1 MAEAAVAKKKSS
13 RERMAEYL
21 KGWTPYRYKRY
32 YTFVIATIFSLVIP
46 WIKINGAHF
55 FLLNFDHKQIHLFF
69 RVFDMQELY
78 MMPFLL
84 IFGFLFV
91 FFLTTLGGR
100 VWCGWLC
107 PQTIFR
113 VIYRDLIQT
122 KLLHIRKSIK
132 NKQKEPEGQTGKKAI
147 GVLIWSVLAFIAAAD
162 FVWYFVPPEDFFQ
175 YIKNPGE
182 HTVMMT
188 TLFIVAGFLIYDVV
202 KLKEDF
208 CIYVCPYARVQ
219 SVMYDEETIQTI
231 YNTERGG
238 HIYSDDQEV
247 KLVHNL
253 KELHQKEGENAE
265 CTMCDACVRVCPTHI
280 DIKRGTQL
288 ECINCLEC
296 ADACTQVMGALG
308 KPSLITW
315 TSYSAIK
322 EHRKPKFIRFRT
334 IAYGVALTLALVGLF
349 WMGSKK
355 ENMLLNINRTTQ
367 LYKIKDDGAVTNV
380 YKFLF
385 QNTQREP
392 HTYYFEVES
401 HPEIKIQRPAKPFK
415 LRAGQKSNKIVV
427 LYTKEPLSKD
437 TTKDTPIPIKIK
449 AYATDAKDKI
459 VVERDTI
466 FVFPRYDIW
475 QKKQKEAA
483 ANK

>member
-1 MAEAAVAKKKSS
+1 MATSAEAEPKKSS
-13 RERMAEYL
+13 KERMKEYL

-32 YTFVIATIFSLVIP
+32 VFFVIATIIAIGLPFITV
-46 WIKINGAHF
+46 NGNKF

-69 RVFDMQELY
+69 TRFDMQELY

-84 IFGFLFV
+84 IFGFLGV

-100 VWCGWLC
+100 VWCGWAC

-122 KLLHIRKSIK
+122 KLLGIRKNIS
-132 NKQKEPEGQTGKKAI
+132 NKQKEPKGQMGKRVI
-147 GVLIWSVLAFIAAAD
+147 GGLIWSALAFIAAAN
-162 FVWYFVPPEDFFQ
+162 FVWFFVPPEDFFQ
-175 YIKNPGE
+175 YIKHPAE
-182 HTVMMT
+182 HGVMIGT
-188 TLFIVAGFLIYDVV
+188 IFILAAFLIYDVI

-238 HIYSDDQEV
+238 HIYSDDQER
-247 KLVHNL
+247 KLVNNL
-253 KELHQKEGENAE
+253 KELKAEDADAE
-265 CTMCDACVRVCPTHI
+265 CTYCDSCVRVCPTHI

-296 ADACTQVMGALG
+296 ADACTKVMGALG

-315 TSYSAIK
+315 TSYSAVK
-322 EHRKPKFIRFRT
+322 EHRRPKFLRFRT
-334 IAYGVALTLALVGLF
+334 IAYAFALTLALVGLF

-355 ENMLLNINRTTQ
+355 EFMLLNINKTTQ
-367 LYKIKDDGAVTNV
+367 LYKIKDHGKKIANAYT
-380 YKFLF
+380 FLF

-392 HTYYFEVES
+392 HKYYFEVES
-401 HPEIKIQRPAKPFK
+401 HPDIKIARPKEPFK
-415 LRAGQKSNKIVV
+415 INARSKIKKVVV
-427 LYTKEPLSKD
+427 LYTTKD
-437 TTKDTPIPIKIK
+437 LVKDMTKDTPIPITIK
-449 AYATDAKDKI
+449 AYAVDAKDKI
-459 VVERDTI
+459 VVERKTT
-466 FVFPRYDIW
+466 FVFPRYDVL
-475 QKKQKEAA
+475 QKKRK
-483 ANK
+483 

>member
-1 MAEAAVAKKKSS
+1 MAEAVAKKSS
-13 RERMAEYL
+13 KQRMAEYL
-21 KGWTPYRYKRY
+21 KGWMPYRFKRY
-32 YTFVIATIFSLVIP
+32 YAFIIATIFSLVIP

-69 RVFDMQELY
+69 TKFDMQELY

-84 IFGFLFV
+84 IFGFLGV

-122 KLLHIRKSIK
+122 KILGIRKNIK
-132 NKQKEPEGQTGKKAI
+132 NKQKEPEGQMGKRAI
-147 GVLIWSVLAFIAAAD
+147 GVLMWSILALIAAAD
-162 FVWYFVPPEDFFQ
+162 FIWYFVPPEDFFQ
-175 YIKNPGE
+175 YIKHPAE
-182 HTVMMT
+182 HTVMIT
-188 TLFIVAGFLIYDVV
+188 TLLIVAGFLIYDIV

-231 YNTERGG
+231 YNTDRGG
-238 HIYSDDQEV
+238 HIYSDDQEK

-253 KELHQKEGENAE
+253 KELHATEGDNAE

-315 TSYSAIK
+315 TSYSAVQ

-334 IAYGVALTLALVGLF
+334 IAYAIALVLALVGLF

-355 ENMLLNINRTTQ
+355 EYMLLNINRTTQ
-367 LYKIKDDGAVTNV
+367 LYKIKDNGHKVVNA

-385 QNTQREP
+385 QNTQSER
-392 HTYYFEVES
+392 HSYYFEVES
-401 HPEIKIQRPAKPFK
+401 HPDIKILRPNKPFK
-415 LRAGQKSNKIVV
+415 LGGGQKVNKVII
-427 LYTKEPLSKD
+427 LYTTKDLVKD

-449 AYATDAKDKI
+449 AYATDKKDKI
-459 VVERDTI
+459 VVERNTI
-466 FVFPRYDIW
+466 FVFPRYDIL
-475 QKKQKEAA
+475 QKKRQH
-483 ANK
+483 